1 MSVVKVEVN
10 CSTGEVIETPLT
22 PEEIAEIQA
31 NAAAFAEEAAEKKAI
46 ADAAA
51 AAAEAA
57 RESARAKLAALGL
70 TEAEVAALVK

>member
-1 MSVVKVEVN
+1 MSQVVEIN
-10 CSTGEVIETPLT
+10 CETGEQIVRDMTA
-22 PEEIAEIQA
+22 AEIEQRNSD
-31 NAAAFAEEAAEKKAI
+31 NAAELSRKAAEQAAI
-46 ADAAA
+46 